1 MADNENL
8 TESKTAKVDLIY
20 DELLKNC
27 QQFGIFDKL
36 LSIDE
41 SMVPYREHFS
51 IKQYI
56 RNKPIRFGYKFWFLC
71 GADGYPHN
79 FELYKGKDN
88 GQKEPLGTPVVK
100 RMSSIIESDECKNHA
115 IHFDNFFTSYFFHM
129 L

>member
-1 MADNENL
+1 
-8 TESKTAKVDLIY
+8 
-20 DELLKNC
+20 
-27 QQFGIFDKL
+27 
-36 LSIDE
+36 
-41 SMVPYREHFS
+41 MVPYREHFS